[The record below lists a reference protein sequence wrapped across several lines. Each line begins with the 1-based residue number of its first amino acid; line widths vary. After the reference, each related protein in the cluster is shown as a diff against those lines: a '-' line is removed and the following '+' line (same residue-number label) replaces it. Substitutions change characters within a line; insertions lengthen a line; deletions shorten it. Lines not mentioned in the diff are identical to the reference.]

1 MGLKKSILVK
11 ISPPFLGV
19 AQFAKLIPVAL
30 VPLTVFI
37 VDKLAISS
45 TMSTVHRFDPYRIRT
60 VLYLC
65 TMQFSSKIVEEF
77 LKIYELIYSFL
88 SMLCSTHR
96 FPFCDVFVMRE
107 YRGGIHALCHKTGRN
122 AWPNEYYTADQLTH
136 AQYRPFG
143 QLQLRCPGSPEA
155 YLDRTYG
162 ASWPHVGA
170 THFFDHRSAGCVI
183 STRFQLE
190 DNMLKPATPY

>member
-37 VDKLAISS
+37 VDKFAISS

-77 LKIYELIYSFL
+77 LKIYPNPANTKLYIQFEDATINHQGKLINTIGQTVLEFNSNEIN
-88 SMLCSTHR
+88 TAAI
-96 FPFCDVFVMRE
+96 PD
-107 YRGGIHALCHKTGRN
+107 GIYLLQIDTNKT
-122 AWPNEYYTADQLTH
+122 YTKKIIIKH
-136 AQYRPFG
+136 
-143 QLQLRCPGSPEA
+143 
-155 YLDRTYG
+155 
-162 ASWPHVGA
+162 
-170 THFFDHRSAGCVI
+170 
-183 STRFQLE
+183 
-190 DNMLKPATPY
+190 